1 LRSEKQRLREEW
13 AAVLVQLAWRRKR
26 AQQKLMKLRREKQSL
41 MECRV
46 AVKLQSVWRSKLAR
60 RRSMRLRCE
69 IARERERAATRMAS
83 SYRGFRERCKIV
95 KKAVEAEDL
104 CLQLSKLSSANK
116 ILRQQIS
123 SHDNALSR
131 ETRRVQELEGQ
142 ICLLQTAEESAR
154 AELVT
159 LQMSSD
165 ARVRALEEELFTVRE
180 SLSAASSELSATI
193 VAQSLAQSKL
203 EEALRKEEEE
213 KAAHAAV
220 VLNHMAAEA
229 AARKLEEEMVRLREE
244 LTATVQREQVS
255 CVSYWYMGKTVGMV
269 CFVELNVCY
278 PEVFSFLC
286 CCVDLL
292 TRNHSLF
299 SC

>member
-1 LRSEKQRLREEW
+1 MIHEAKVS
-13 AAVLVQLAWRRKR
+13 ALVK
-26 AQQKLMKLRREKQSL
+26 SL
-41 MECRV
+41 
-46 AVKLQSVWRSKLAR
+46 
-60 RRSMRLRCE
+60 
-69 IARERERAATRMAS
+69 
-83 SYRGFRERCKIV
+83 
-95 KKAVEAEDL
+95 EDL
-104 CLQLSKLSSANK
+104 TGNHASLSDAFNRSCEK
-116 ILRQQIS
+116 I
-123 SHDNALSR
+123 
-131 ETRRVQELEGQ
+131 EGLESQ
-142 ICLLQTAEESAR
+142 ICLLQSAEESAR

-165 ARVRALEEELFTVRE
+165 ARVRALEEELTTVRE

-269 CFVELNVCY
+269 CFVELNICY

-286 CCVDLL
+286 CCVNVL
-292 TRNHSLF
+292 TRKRSLF